1 MAVIACDETVVDS
14 EFRLCPGLYLEGAW
28 LAFLAGQAGWFAC
41 WLTSEVRAVRA
52 VRGRLKH
59 RAGSTPCRRMFGAT
73 PLRKEINRR
82 SPDRVR
88 GSTFLFHSVLW
99 LKHPRSVSRVT
110 LLFVVFFLY
119 CYAKPLSFN
128 SNISQGQRCA
138 QSTAERSSS
147 QKASPT

>member
-73 PLRKEINRR
+73 PLRKELNRR

-88 GSTFLFHSVLW
+88 GSTFSRTR
-99 LKHPRSVSRVT
+99 RSVV
-110 LLFVVFFLY
+110 
-119 CYAKPLSFN
+119 
-128 SNISQGQRCA
+128 
-138 QSTAERSSS
+138 
-147 QKASPT
+147 